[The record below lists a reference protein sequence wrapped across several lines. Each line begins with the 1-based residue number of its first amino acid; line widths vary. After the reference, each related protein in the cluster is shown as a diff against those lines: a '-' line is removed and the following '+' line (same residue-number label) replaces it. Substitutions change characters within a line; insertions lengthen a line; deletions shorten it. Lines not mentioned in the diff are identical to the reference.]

1 MDSVYDTRLRNL
13 RQLMRERGGPTSLA
27 KALGHSN
34 ASYLAQIAGPNPR
47 RSIGEKAARD
57 IEAKLH
63 LPAGSLDLTTQPRRN
78 PIEIELLAQCVHAV
92 TAAATDTRRKPTPA
106 QFAELVAL
114 VYEGARSSGQLDE
127 DFIHRLLRLTK

>member
-1 MDSVYDTRLRNL
+1 MESVYDIRLRNL

-27 KALGHSN
+27 KALGYSN

-63 LPAGSLDLTTQPRRN
+63 LPTGSLDQTSHGKMEL
-78 PIEIELLAQCVHAV
+78 IEIELLAQCVHAV
-92 TAAATDTRRKPTPA
+92 EAAARDTRRKPSPA

-127 DFIHRLLRLTK
+127 VYIHRLLRLTK